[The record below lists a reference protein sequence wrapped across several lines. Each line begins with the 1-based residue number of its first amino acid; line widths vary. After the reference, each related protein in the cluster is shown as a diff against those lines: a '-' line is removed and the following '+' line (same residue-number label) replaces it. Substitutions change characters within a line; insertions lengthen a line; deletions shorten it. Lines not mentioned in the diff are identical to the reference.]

1 MNSSD
6 LFEILQDSAN
16 QLSRSWLALD
26 PLVQRKLQG
35 LAGQVI
41 EIECTQPELTAH
53 LNFLD
58 DGLELRHGATA
69 APNVQLRG
77 SAPALF
83 SRMLSVESN
92 TNVEVNGDETL
103 LIQLLEILRS
113 HRPDPAPLL
122 AKLVGNDP
130 AQSITAAFELGIQTV
145 IEIVNGGIDDAMQNS
160 KNGLQGYFASQ
171 TNAKALQ
178 HQLDHLRLR
187 IDRAAARVR
196 DLEQSKTR
204 STEQ

>member
-26 PLVQRKLQG
+26 PLVQRRLQG

-92 TNVEVNGDETL
+92 TNVEVL
-103 LIQLLEILRS
+103 SLIHI
-113 HRPDPAPLL
+113 
-122 AKLVGNDP
+122 
-130 AQSITAAFELGIQTV
+130 
-145 IEIVNGGIDDAMQNS
+145 
-160 KNGLQGYFASQ
+160 
-171 TNAKALQ
+171 
-178 HQLDHLRLR
+178 
-187 IDRAAARVR
+187 
-196 DLEQSKTR
+196 
-204 STEQ
+204 

>member
-1 MNSSD
+1 
-6 LFEILQDSAN
+6 
-16 QLSRSWLALD
+16 
-26 PLVQRKLQG
+26 

-53 LNFLD
+53 LNLLD
-58 DGLELRHGATA
+58 DGLELRYGAAA

-77 SAPALF
+77 SASALF
-83 SRMLSVESN
+83 SRMLSVEGN

-130 AQSITAAFELGIQTV
+130 AQTITAAFELGMQTV
-145 IEIVNGGIDDAMQNS
+145 IEQVNGGIDDAIQNS
-160 KNGLQGYFASQ
+160 KNGLQSYFVAQ
-171 TNAKALQ
+171 TNAETLQ

-187 IDRAAARVR
+187 LDRAAARVHN
-196 DLEQSKTR
+196 LEQSKTR